1 MSETCQSIIMEI
13 IENSLELSPGTLKV
27 DSCSEDIENWD
38 SLGHLSILVA
48 LDKNFA
54 GKVSGLSEMAEAN
67 SVQKI
72 LKILH
77 DNSLC

>member
-1 MSETCQSIIMEI
+1 MSEKCQSIIMEI

-38 SLGHLSILVA
+38 SLGQLTILVA

-72 LKILH
+72 IQILH